1 MKKEKLVKEERIV
14 KEEIINDEAKKD
26 QIPQLTKKQKQFLQN
41 IINFYN
47 DNGRIPTIPEIM
59 QITNMSQSNVY
70 RNIRELLKKGYLAGT
85 IKTLKILY
93 TPEGNPFS
101 TLQQFIRLPLIRL
114 SSILGIRVD
123 DYIILDKKIIETNSE
138 ITIFDKLFLMR
149 SGDDALKNIGITEK
163 TLLVVFQKDIKDLK
177 EGDIVALKY
186 EGKLISRIYKQKESS
201 FYPLSALYAI
211 IPLNEKVEV
220 LGKVVASINTV
231 ENISEFY

>member
-1 MKKEKLVKEERIV
+1 MKEERIIK
-14 KEEIINDEAKKD
+14 KERTANKD
-26 QIPQLTKKQKQFLQN
+26 LEKNRISQLTKKQKQFLQN

-47 DNGRIPTIPEIM
+47 DNGRMPTIPEIM
-59 QITNMSQSNVY
+59 QITSMSQSNVY

-114 SSILGIRVD
+114 SILGIRVD

-138 ITIFDKLFLMR
+138 ITVFDKLFLMR

-186 EGKLISRIYKQKESS
+186 EGKLISRIYKQKEYS
-201 FYPLSALYAI
+201 FYPLSALYAV